1 MVFTRKPE
9 GGSFSVSGGNA
20 GEKGHVVAFSLA
32 RILILSLLVDWGAR
46 KVRLP
51 GFIGILVIGFLL
63 GPSYGNQ
70 LTPNLLAISTD
81 LRLIALVVILLR
93 AGFSIHVQTLRTF
106 GFRLLTL
113 SIIPSLLEA
122 GTVALIAHA
131 ALELPWNSAFAL
143 GFILPAVSPAVII
156 PFMLQCVEEKRG
168 TERNIPQLIL
178 TAASLDNIINI
189 LICNVFISMYAHA
202 DSSLVSQFMKI
213 PVALLNGLILG
224 LLAGAILYK
233 LFETFN
239 PRATKRGLAILA
251 LALLL
256 VNLERSVGSATPFSG
271 LLATMAIGSIMLTRR
286 EKIAHEISS
295 KLSKIWVFAEILLF
309 AVVGAEFRLDV
320 ASSAGLTGVLIIF
333 AGVAARMAGVWAA
346 QLGSPF
352 TWGERLVFAASW
364 LPKASVQAA
373 IGAAPLAAMK
383 AAGLPTGPGETILAL
398 ATLSILLT
406 APLGAIATKKAADL
420 WLRPRDQLP
429 CCELQGE
436 ADEESP
442 GRGRRGGGR
451 SRGREFGLRA
461 R

>member
-1 MVFTRKPE
+1 MGR
-9 GGSFSVSGGNA
+9 SFCFGDTVC
-20 GEKGHVVAFSLA
+20 EKGHVVAFSLA
-32 RILILSLLVDWGAR
+32 RILILSLLVEWGAR
-46 KVRLP
+46 KIRLP

-93 AGFSIHVQTLRTF
+93 AGFSIHVQTLRKF
-106 GFRLLTL
+106 GFRLLAL
-113 SIIPSLLEA
+113 STIPSLLEA
-122 GTVALIAHA
+122 GTVAFVAHA

-156 PFMLQCVEEKRG
+156 PFMLRCIEEKRG

-202 DSSLVSQFMKI
+202 DASLAGQFMKI

-224 LLAGAILYK
+224 LLVGALLYRI
-233 LFETFN
+233 FENFN

-256 VNLERSVGSATPFSG
+256 VNLERSVGPATPFSG
-271 LLATMAIGSIMLTRR
+271 LLATMAIGSIILTRR
-286 EKIAHEISS
+286 EKIAHEIAS

-309 AVVGAEFRLDV
+309 AVVGAEFKLDV
-320 ASSAGLTGVLIIF
+320 AWSAGLTGVLVIF
-333 AGVAARMAGVWAA
+333 AGVAARTAGVWVA
-346 QLGSPF
+346 QLGSSF
-352 TWGERLVFAASW
+352 TMGERLVFAASW

-383 AAGLPTGPGETILAL
+383 MAGLPTGPGETILAL

-420 WLRPRDQLP
+420 WLHAPDHP
-429 CCELQGE
+429 TTPEHANEVKGN
-436 ADEESP
+436 AP
-442 GRGRRGGGR
+442 AGI
-451 SRGREFGLRA
+451 
-461 R
+461 